1 MKIQK
6 QTCRIYSVQAN
17 PIVGDI
23 EGNVGIARKYIE
35 QAISANADIVMFTEL
50 FIIGYPPEDLVL
62 KPAAVI
68 DCMAAI
74 QTIANEFVNG
84 PAVIIGS
91 PVREGNN
98 LYNAVAFINEGRVEY
113 RFKHE
118 LPNYDVFDE
127 KRVFVSGNNFY
138 PVDYK
143 GLKIGLPI
151 CEDIWFPKVCN
162 KLTENGA
169 GVLLVANGSPY
180 RRGAVAR
187 RMTVAQER
195 VKENNI
201 PLLYLNQLG
210 GQDELCFDGGSF
222 IIDQNKNARFH
233 IAQFEENVGISD
245 WEIENGI
252 WNLKTASDA
261 IAITDIEQDYCA
273 TVLSLR
279 DYINKNRFPGVLLG
293 LSGGIDSAI
302 SAAMAVDALGAERVI
317 CVMMPSKYTSGESL
331 GDAEDCANALG
342 VRYEIVPIEG
352 MVGEFNNALAPQ
364 FTGYKPDIT
373 EENIQSRTRAVI
385 LMALSNKY
393 GHMVLTTGNKS
404 EMAVGYATLY
414 GDMCGGYNCL
424 KDIYK
429 TEVFKL
435 SDWRNKNTCK
445 IGLGPKGIVI
455 PQNIIDKPPSAELRE
470 NQKDQD
476 SLPPYE
482 ELDDMLYHFIELEDE
497 VEDILALGYA
507 PETVKRVQN
516 LLYLAEYKRR
526 QAPPGVKIGHKN
538 FGRDRRYPITNK
550 YRDKF

>member
-50 FIIGYPPEDLVL
+50 FIVGYPPEDLVL

>member
-445 IGLGPKGIVI
+445 IGLGPKGIVV

>member
-364 FTGYKPDIT
+364 FTGYKHDIT

>member
-1 MKIQK
+1 
-6 QTCRIYSVQAN
+6 
-17 PIVGDI
+17 
-23 EGNVGIARKYIE
+23 
-35 QAISANADIVMFTEL
+35 
-50 FIIGYPPEDLVL
+50 
-62 KPAAVI
+62 
-68 DCMAAI
+68 
-74 QTIANEFVNG
+74 
-84 PAVIIGS
+84 
-91 PVREGNN
+91 
-98 LYNAVAFINEGRVEY
+98 
-113 RFKHE
+113 
-118 LPNYDVFDE
+118 
-127 KRVFVSGNNFY
+127 
-138 PVDYK
+138 
-143 GLKIGLPI
+143 
-151 CEDIWFPKVCN
+151 
-162 KLTENGA
+162 
-169 GVLLVANGSPY
+169 
-180 RRGAVAR
+180 
-187 RMTVAQER
+187 
-195 VKENNI
+195 
-201 PLLYLNQLG
+201 
-210 GQDELCFDGGSF
+210 
-222 IIDQNKNARFH
+222 
-233 IAQFEENVGISD
+233 
-245 WEIENGI
+245 
-252 WNLKTASDA
+252 
-261 IAITDIEQDYCA
+261 
-273 TVLSLR
+273 
-279 DYINKNRFPGVLLG
+279 
-293 LSGGIDSAI
+293 
-302 SAAMAVDALGAERVI
+302 
-317 CVMMPSKYTSGESL
+317 MPSKYTSGESL

-445 IGLGPKGIVI
+445 IGLGPKGIVV

-482 ELDDMLYHFIELEDE
+482 ELDDILYHFIELEDE
-497 VEDILALGYA
+497 IEDILALGYA